1 MVPDEPKVVAADLVG
16 QLTMLQRLLD
26 KRRVV
31 DLVVDVRSLHLEQ

>member
-1 MVPDEPKVVAADLVG
+1 MVLDEPKVDDAALVG

-26 KRRVV
+26 KRRVG